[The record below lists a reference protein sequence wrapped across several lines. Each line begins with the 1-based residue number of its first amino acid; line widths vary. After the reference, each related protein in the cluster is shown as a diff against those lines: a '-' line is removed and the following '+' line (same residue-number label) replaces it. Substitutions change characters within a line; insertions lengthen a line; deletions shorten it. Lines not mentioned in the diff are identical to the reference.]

1 MSEPILQMKNLEI
14 DFKTYA
20 CTVKAVRRVS
30 IDVFQGATL
39 AIVGESGSGKSVTN
53 QAIMKLLPQ
62 PPAIYA
68 GGEFLFKGSNLLEKS
83 EKQMEKI
90 RGNDN
95 SMIFQDPM

>member
-14 DFKTYA
+14 DIKTYSG
-20 CTVKAVRRVS
+20 TVKVVRKVI
-30 IDVFQGATL
+30 IDVIKVETL
-39 AIVGESGSGKSVTN
+39 AIVGETGSGKSVTN

-68 GGEFLFKGSNLLEKS
+68 GGEVLFGGSNLLEKS

-90 RGNDN
+90 RGNEI
-95 SMIFQDPM
+95 SMIFQD

>member
-20 CTVKAVRRVS
+20 GTVKDVMKVS
-30 IDVFQGATL
+30 LNVCQVETP

-53 QAIMKLLPQ
+53 PAIMKLLPQ

-68 GGEFLFKGSNLLEKS
+68 GGEVLVGGSNLLEKS

-90 RGNDN
+90 RGNEL
-95 SMIFQDPM
+95 SMI